1 MEHRGKIN
9 PTKSDL
15 SARIFIVGYPP
26 VELKGKCMLCL
37 IFKPRYK
44 LSKKYFF
51 NKGHKRLLCPFFK
64 SRYKLSKKRFFNKGH
79 KCLLCPFSNPYTSD
93 FERKGIIGKYA
104 LLSN

>member
-37 IFKPRYK
+37 FFKPRYK
-44 LSKKYFF
+44 LSK
-51 NKGHKRLLCPFFK
+51 
-64 SRYKLSKKRFFNKGH
+64 
-79 KCLLCPFSNPYTSD
+79 
-93 FERKGIIGKYA
+93 E
-104 LLSN
+104 